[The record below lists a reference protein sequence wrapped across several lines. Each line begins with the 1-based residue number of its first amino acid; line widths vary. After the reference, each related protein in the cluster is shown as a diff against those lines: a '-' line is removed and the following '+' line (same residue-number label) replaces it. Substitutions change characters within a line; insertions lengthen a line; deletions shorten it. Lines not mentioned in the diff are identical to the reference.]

1 MSENSKP
8 VITVD
13 EMKTRAA
20 ACMTAIEAIQT
31 RLEDGVSAG
40 PAAAQAA
47 RLVAFA
53 FAKQAYAL
61 LENVNGSV
69 QYLSAPARTPSPE
82 GEDKAPLDKV
92 MDVAEQ
98 IGEKPEQELIGALV
112 EVAQEVMESMME
124 QFGVEKEAIAPFLYE
139 TNAYILPVIEDMVA
153 SATAKLDEADA
164 LTAAATPAA

>member
-1 MSENSKP
+1 MSGNTKP

-13 EMKTRAA
+13 EMKARAA
-20 ACMTAIEAIQT
+20 ACQTSIEAIQT
-31 RLEDGVSAG
+31 RLQDGVSAG

-53 FAKQAYAL
+53 FAKQAYTM

-82 GEDKAPLDKV
+82 GEGKAPLDKV
-92 MDVAEQ
+92 MDIAEQ
-98 IGEKPEQELIGALV
+98 IGEKSEQDITAALV
-112 EVAQEVMESMME
+112 EVAQEVLEAMME
-124 QFGVEKEAIAPFLYE
+124 QFNVEKEAIPTFLYE

-153 SATAKLDEADA
+153 AATAKLDEADA
-164 LTAAATPAA
+164 LTAATPAA

>member
-1 MSENSKP
+1 MSGNTKP
-8 VITVD
+8 VITVE

-20 ACMTAIEAIQT
+20 ACTTSIEAIQT
-31 RLEDGVSAG
+31 RLQDGVSAG

-53 FAKQAYAL
+53 FAKQAYSM

-82 GEDKAPLDKV
+82 GEDKAPIDKV
-92 MDVAEQ
+92 MEVAEQ
-98 IGEKPEQELIGALV
+98 IGQKSAEDLTAVLV
-112 EVAQEVMESMME
+112 EVAQEVLDALVE
-124 QFGVEKEAIAPFLYE
+124 QFEVEKEAIPTFLYE

-153 SATAKLDEADA
+153 TATAKLDEADA
-164 LTAAATPAA
+164 LTAATPAA